1 MTSILFKN
9 VHLKIPVLD
18 SSKRIFQKNNNSFS
32 TKLIGSNKINEK
44 NKIYSHIL
52 KNINFSINS
61 GDSVAIIGHNG
72 SGKSSLLRLISKIYY
87 PTEGEILIKGR
98 VNSFLNIGSILE
110 LEASGYQNIEI
121 INRTLKNYKFN
132 NKIINKKIEE
142 ISDLGNFLHMPIKN
156 YSEGM
161 KARLIFSII
170 TLIPAEILLIDEGIY
185 TGDEN
190 FKNKSKK
197 ILNKYLSKNN
207 IKVFASHDLDFVEKN
222 CNKCFVLKKGEV
234 KIFNNIREGI
244 IFYKSK
250 HYNK

>member
-1 MTSILFKN
+1 MAFILFNN

-32 TKLIGSNKINEK
+32 KKLIGSGKINEE
-44 NKIYSHIL
+44 NKIYAHIL
-52 KNINFSINS
+52 KNISFSINS

-87 PTEGEILIKGR
+87 PSEGEVLIKGR

-110 LEASGYQNIEI
+110 QEASGYQNIEI
-121 INRTLKNYKFN
+121 VNRTLKNYKFN
-132 NKIINKKIEE
+132 NKFINKKIEE
-142 ISDLGNFLHMPIKN
+142 ISDLGSFLYMPVKN

-161 KARLIFSII
+161 KARLVFSII
-170 TLIPAEILLIDEGIY
+170 TLIPAEILLVDEGIY

-197 ILNKYLSKNN
+197 ILDKYFKKNS
-207 IKVFASHDLDFVEKN
+207 IKIFASHDLEFLKKN
-222 CNKCFVLKKGEV
+222 CNKCFVLKKGEM
-234 KIFNNIREGI
+234 KIFYNIEEGI
-244 IFYKSK
+244 NYYTGEDYIK
-250 HYNK
+250 

>member
-110 LEASGYQNIEI
+110 LEASGYQNIAI
-121 INRTLKNYKFN
+121 INNY
-132 NKIINKKIEE
+132 
-142 ISDLGNFLHMPIKN
+142 
-156 YSEGM
+156 
-161 KARLIFSII
+161 
-170 TLIPAEILLIDEGIY
+170 
-185 TGDEN
+185 
-190 FKNKSKK
+190 
-197 ILNKYLSKNN
+197 
-207 IKVFASHDLDFVEKN
+207 
-222 CNKCFVLKKGEV
+222 
-234 KIFNNIREGI
+234 
-244 IFYKSK
+244 
-250 HYNK
+250 